1 MPRVHG
7 ANDYTSEFHLVLSST
22 IFVVLLVGALVNWY
36 HLKKEKDRFLEAKSR
51 VDDAFRRKEYLAL
64 VDSYMKV
71 TKME

>member
-1 MPRVHG
+1 MLCR
-7 ANDYTSEFHLVLSST
+7 
-22 IFVVLLVGALVNWY
+22 Y

>member
-1 MPRVHG
+1 MLIVP
-7 ANDYTSEFHLVLSST
+7 FP
-22 IFVVLLVGALVNWY
+22 LLIMQRY